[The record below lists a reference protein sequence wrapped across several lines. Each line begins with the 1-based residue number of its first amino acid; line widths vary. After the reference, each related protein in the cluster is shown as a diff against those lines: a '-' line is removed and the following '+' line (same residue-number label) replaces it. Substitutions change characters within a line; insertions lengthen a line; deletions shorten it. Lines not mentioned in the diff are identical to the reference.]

1 METSYFTTHN
11 NWHDQIQELASQ
23 YEMKRE
29 EMEVIVNDIQHQE
42 QTLEWLTQPRVQ
54 NIVKHRK
61 GRWTQVIEI
70 TVCSDLFYFF
80 DSSVKISISIL
91 TIIGGRTVL

>member
-11 NWHDQIQELASQ
+11 DQIQELASQ

-70 TVCSDLFYFF
+70 TVCSDLFYLF

>member
-11 NWHDQIQELASQ
+11 DQIQELASQ

-61 GRWTQVIEI
+61 GRWTQVISQCAV
-70 TVCSDLFYFF
+70 TFF
-80 DSSVKISISIL
+80 ICLIA
-91 TIIGGRTVL
+91 VLKYPFQYLQ